1 MFAQPELKVAQM
13 IGCYLNFNLNDGGS
27 FLEAFR
33 DYSTGINS
41 TAFILSWLWSFIGV
55 ATHST
60 FSSVCLILM
69 LYKKEGGIFN
79 KDQRNEKKILK
90 RLESDKLP
98 TFFHIKYTRPMSVH
112 IAQRSNII
120 WTFSYKVSQ
129 SNFTTR

>member
-41 TAFILSWLWSFIGV
+41 TAFILSWLWSVIGV

-69 LYKKEGGIFN
+69 LYKTEGGIIN
-79 KDQRNEKKILK
+79 KDQINEIEKKILWK
-90 RLESDKLP
+90 LESAKLLG
-98 TFFHIKYTRPMSVH
+98 FCHIKYTRQMSVH
-112 IAQRSNII
+112 IAQRANII
-120 WTFSYKVSQ
+120 
-129 SNFTTR
+129 